1 MWEECG
7 KGRRACRIRILV
19 FLYAINQMK
28 LLITGLPADV
38 NPEAVMEGMKKFGI
52 VTHVEIVTK
61 GKG

>member
-1 MWEECG
+1 
-7 KGRRACRIRILV
+7 V